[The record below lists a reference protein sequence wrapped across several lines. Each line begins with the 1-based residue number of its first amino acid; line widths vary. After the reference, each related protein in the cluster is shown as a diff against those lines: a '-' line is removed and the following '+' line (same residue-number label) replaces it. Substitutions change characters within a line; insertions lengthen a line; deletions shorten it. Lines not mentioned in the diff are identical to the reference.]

1 MNAITAARSAVRV
14 KLNERYFILLS
25 LRQPFGGT
33 PCPSEFAVVADIITD
48 TINDLLEDEE
58 WDHDL
63 LYSKLVDKIPVE
75 KGLSDNIPFHQVQEM
90 SASIIIG
97 ENGKSDVYV
106 DDIITIVV
114 DINVNLQR
122 IKKAPITV
130 MHAVVDNATMES
142 KNIKRKDIVS
152 YDKRVAEG
160 AAEEEKIYLG
170 WLLNTMNLLVKLP
183 NHKSTAWRSQISSLL
198 DKKTVSNKELQSIL
212 GRMENVAQIMTPL
225 GYFLSNIRHMQIIA
239 ERKGHNIR
247 LNKDSRD
254 DL

>member
-1 MNAITAARSAVRV
+1 
-14 KLNERYFILLS
+14 
-25 LRQPFGGT
+25 
-33 PCPSEFAVVADIITD
+33 
-48 TINDLLEDEE
+48 
-58 WDHDL
+58 
-63 LYSKLVDKIPVE
+63 
-75 KGLSDNIPFHQVQEM
+75 M

-152 YDKRVAEG
+152 YDKREAEG

-170 WLLNTMNLLVKLP
+170 WLLNTRNLLVKLP

-198 DKKTVSNKELQSIL
+198 EKKTVSNKELQSIL